1 MELITKTPLTQLVNT
16 GEITEYKY
24 ELDVNVSQQI
34 AEFEKAIKEM
44 KAKEDELKQAILEEM
59 ESKSIIKI
67 DSDDLTISYVAPT
80 DRETFDSKSFKAEHQ
95 DLYDEF
101 VKMTPVKSSIRI
113 KVK

>member
-1 MELITKTPLTQLVNT
+1 MELITLENGTALLNS
-16 GEITEYKY
+16 
-24 ELDVNVSQQI
+24 DVSQQI

-44 KAKEDELKQAILEEM
+44 KAKEDKLKQAILEEM

>member
-34 AEFEKAIKEM
+34 AGFEKAIKEI